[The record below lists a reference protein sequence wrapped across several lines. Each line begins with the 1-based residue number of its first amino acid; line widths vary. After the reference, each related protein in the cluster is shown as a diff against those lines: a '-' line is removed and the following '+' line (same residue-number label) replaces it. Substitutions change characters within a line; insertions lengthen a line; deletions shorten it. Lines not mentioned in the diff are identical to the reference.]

1 MNIPDDPWLTL
12 MLVSLLGLILF
23 LRAKFPNASA
33 RVQVA
38 VAMVAAVLFLS
49 ICTAFGTPAEASSRA
64 RAERIETR
72 AILR

>member
-1 MNIPDDPWLTL
+1 MNVPDDPWLTL
-12 MLVSLLGLILF
+12 VLASILGLVLL
-23 LRAKFPNASA
+23 LRAKFPNVSA

-49 ICTAFGTPAEASSRA
+49 VCTAFGTPVEASSRA

-72 AILR
+72 AKLR